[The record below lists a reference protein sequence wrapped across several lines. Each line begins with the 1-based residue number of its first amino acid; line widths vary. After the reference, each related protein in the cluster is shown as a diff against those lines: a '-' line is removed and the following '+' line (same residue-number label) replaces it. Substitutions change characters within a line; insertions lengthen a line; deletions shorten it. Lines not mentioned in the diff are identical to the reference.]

1 MSGAGEADQGR
12 ELHLELP
19 AAHSAVREARQ
30 AVRRF
35 ASSGGIRGRE
45 LETVVLVASELLS
58 NAVDH
63 GGGCSAM
70 EAPDAPEVPD
80 VPGAPETAEGA
91 SPAGCARMSI
101 RLSLREGGWE
111 MRVSDQGGGD
121 PGVLEAL
128 LRGSGEAPDLA
139 DERGR
144 GLFLLTSL
152 VDEVRVQRSA
162 DGLGLSLIAVR
173 EHARGR

>member
-1 MSGAGEADQGR
+1 LSGAGEADQAR
-12 ELHLELP
+12 ELRLELP

-70 EAPDAPEVPD
+70 EAPEV
-80 VPGAPETAEGA
+80 PETAEGT

-101 RLSLREGGWE
+101 RLRLREGGWE
-111 MRVSDQGGGD
+111 MHVSDQGGGD
-121 PGVLEAL
+121 PGVLEGL

>member
-1 MSGAGEADQGR
+1 MSAASGKEEAR
-12 ELHLELP
+12 ELSLELP

-63 GGGCSAM
+63 GGGCA
-70 EAPDAPEVPD
+70 ALEVPKGSD
-80 VPGAPETAEGA
+80 GAGEGGG
-91 SPAGCARMSI
+91 AGGPDCARMSL
-101 RLSLREGGWE
+101 RLNLQERGWE

-121 PGVLEAL
+121 PAALEAL
-128 LRGSGEAPDLA
+128 LRGSDQLPDLA

-152 VDEVRVQRSA
+152 VDEVRVQRSP

-173 EHARGR
+173 DHARGR

>member
-1 MSGAGEADQGR
+1 LSGAGEADQAR
-12 ELHLELP
+12 ELRLELP

-70 EAPDAPEVPD
+70 EAPEVS
-80 VPGAPETAEGA
+80 VAPGAPETAEGT

-101 RLSLREGGWE
+101 RLRLREGGWE